1 MIRKAF
7 LTLLSLSCASLLFAA
22 PADTSKELDRLWS
35 RYRKAE
41 KLDLPQ
47 DMESILLKIKDI
59 SKESGD
65 AASFYKAAC
74 LYVDVCSARNWKQ
87 RDELRKALDTEVENF
102 GNALMSFRH

>member
-65 AASFYKAAC
+65 AASFYKAAS

-87 RDELRKALDTEVENF
+87 REPIWMDF
-102 GNALMSFRH
+102 